1 MSKRIISPSL
11 SSGPEEEEDGEEEE
25 ESELRFRDM
34 HSPSPELE
42 LSIPEIEFSHIQSME
57 APPFTDS
64 TTEASF
70 ANISHNRRAASPP
83 LEHDEREFTHTA
95 SVMQQRKQS
104 EQIEQLQL
112 SAAGTPTAEQLDDVM
127 EAVQDET
134 EESAALRNREA
145 AAALFGGHGSNLLQV
160 ADADFSSPM
169 LRPMT
174 SQNLHLLTTTTP
186 KRLFGFVGADVAM
199 LDPFGSCSWADLKSP
214 ECVELAELD
223 DLLGGF

>member
-11 SSGPEEEEDGEEEE
+11 SSGPEEEEEEEEE
-25 ESELRFRDM
+25 ESDLRFRDV

-42 LSIPEIEFSHIQSME
+42 LSIPEMEFSHIQSM
-57 APPFTDS
+57 ALPPFTDS

-95 SVMQQRKQS
+95 SIMQQRKQS

-112 SAAGTPTAEQLDDVM
+112 SAAGTPTAEELDDVM
-127 EAVQDET
+127 EVVQDET

-145 AAALFGGHGSNLLQV
+145 AAALFGGHGNNLLQV
-160 ADADFSSPM
+160 VDADFSSPM

-174 SQNLHLLTTTTP
+174 TQNLHLMTTTP
-186 KRLFGFVGADVAM
+186 KRPFGFVGADVAM
-199 LDPFGSCSWADLKSP
+199 LDPFGSCSWAELKSP